1 MTIGT
6 NAVDSGANAGNSS
19 SAITGN
25 GEMTQLFTKLLIAQI
40 QNQNPLEPTDPSQFV
55 SQLSQLTQVES
66 MQQMVAQTGASAAML
81 ESMQVMALGAQV
93 GSNVTAVADRVVL
106 DDSTVVP
113 ARFNLQSG
121 SASVAVVLEDSKG
134 QQRRIELGTR
144 SPGEINFEIDP
155 QELGLVP
162 GTYSMRVETAT
173 KETPAIEVQ
182 GTLQSVR
189 ISATEGAVL
198 QVSNLGSIGASAITA
213 FNGRPQ

>member
-6 NAVDSGANAGNSS
+6 NGIDSGANAGNSMT

-25 GEMTQLFTKLLIAQI
+25 GEMTQLFTRLLVAQI

-55 SQLSQLTQVES
+55 SQLTQLTQVES

-93 GSNVTAVADRVVL
+93 GSNVTAVTDRVVL
-106 DDSTVVP
+106 DDATV
-113 ARFNLQSG
+113 SG
-121 SASVAVVLEDSKG
+121 QFTLDSSSASVALVLENASG
-134 QQRRIELGTR
+134 QQRRIELGTQAAG
-144 SPGEINFEIDP
+144 PVDFQIDP
-155 QELGLVP
+155 QELGLAP

-173 KETPAIEVQ
+173 NEDPAIEVQ

-213 FNGRPQ
+213 FNGRSQ

>member
-1 MTIGT
+1 MTIDT
-6 NAVDSGANAGNSS
+6 NAVNGGASAGNSS
-19 SAITGN
+19 SAIAAN
-25 GEMTQLFTKLLIAQI
+25 GEMTQLFTRLLIAQI

-55 SQLSQLTQVES
+55 SQLTQLTQVES

-81 ESMQVMALGAQV
+81 ESIQVMALGAQV

-106 DDSTVVP
+106 GDSVVP
-113 ARFNLQSG
+113 GRFTLESG

-144 SPGEINFEIDP
+144 SAGEVGFEIDP

-198 QVSNLGSIGASAITA
+198 QVSNLGSIGAGAITA

>member
-6 NAVDSGANAGNSS
+6 NGVDSGANATNSS
-19 SAITGN
+19 ASITGN
-25 GEMTQLFTKLLIAQI
+25 GEMTKLFTQLLIAQI
-40 QNQNPLEPTDPSQFV
+40 RNQNPLEPTDPAQFV
-55 SQLSQLTQVES
+55 SQLTQLSQVES

-106 DDSTVVP
+106 GEDAVP
-113 ARFNLQSG
+113 GRFTLDSG
-121 SASVAVVLEDSKG
+121 SASVAVVLEDATG
-134 QQRRIELGTR
+134 RQRRIELGTR
-144 SPGEINFEIDP
+144 PAGEVTFEIDP
-155 QELGLVP
+155 DPLGLAP
-162 GTYSMRVETAT
+162 GAYSMRVETAT

-198 QVSNLGSIGASAITA
+198 QVSTLGSISASAITA